1 MKKSIICT
9 LFLLTSLTPG
19 YSCGYSFEG
28 DTRYCFFHAYLNDYP
43 GYSLFNYTTSVFYG
57 SPDDVYSD
65 TAFGYPNVSLW
76 AKYCKGKIPNA
87 TIEEAVYALP
97 STAIKPGAANAMIS
111 YLYKIKDYDAVNYLF
126 FAKRAEKY
134 NSRYDDPWERNA
146 TATIP
151 ERQQWID
158 EALKRAGQVKS
169 SELKR
174 RYYFLAI
181 RLAHYNDDGALV
193 NRIFDAHVANTKT
206 EDIVYHWSLYFRL
219 LHEPDQTKRYYYGAL
234 VFAHAPDKRNRVI
247 GDFDYGVFPDF
258 DALFRLARN
267 KTEIANIYELMTMRK
282 VDRALDQLKLIHAN
296 NPNSAALPFLVQREI
311 NKVEDWILTPYYS
324 HLSPALDGNHK
335 EDENSEEYANERVV
349 LQRSEEDRLYARQL
363 LDFVR
368 NTKIGT
374 AKDTE
379 MLAVAKAHLA
389 FLTRN
394 YNGCL
399 EQIAVLMK
407 KPSKNPDYLNQLQSI
422 RALALVAR
430 QPNGNAIIPN
440 DIKPFL
446 MSDYAK
452 QNRKILFSVG
462 RELEYLGNTT
472 DAALLYALSTDE
484 VMWRSGK
491 NEKLYYGRYY
501 YDYMD
506 YIDAMY
512 STGQLTALLEAIES
526 NTAQD
531 DFSQWKFT
539 AIKTGYVRLKDL
551 LGMKYI
557 RTNQLDNALASFRKA
572 EAAGATTHLDHN
584 PFYEIP
590 YTPKFITRRD
600 SIELTKSGVTEKLI
614 DYLKRSNDP
623 KNKDRDYYSFLVATC
638 YLNMNYQG
646 NSYQM
651 RRYGWSTNEEP
662 DEMPDEPEY
671 HGNLLAKQY
680 YLQAMDQAKTKKF
693 RMLCLRMATR
703 CEKFKLSYDYN
714 SMRYEKQ
721 SQVNY
726 DSLLASNAYYKRL
739 YKKYPKAEELSSCES
754 FARYFE
760 ARR

>member
-1 MKKSIICT
+1 MA
-9 LFLLTSLTPG
+9 
-19 YSCGYSFEG
+19 CGYSFEG
-28 DTRYCFFHAYLNDYP
+28 EVRYCFFHAYLDDYP
-43 GYSLFNYTTSVFYG
+43 GYKLFNYTTSVFYDT
-57 SPDDVYSD
+57 PDNIYSD
-65 TAFGYPNVSLW
+65 EAYGYPNVSLW
-76 AKYCKGKIPNA
+76 AKYCKGKVPVASIDQ
-87 TIEEAVYALP
+87 AVYGLP
-97 STAIKPGAANAMIS
+97 STAIKPGAANAMIH
-111 YLYKIKDYDAVNYLF
+111 YLYKVKDNDAVNYLF
-126 FAKRAEKY
+126 FAKRAERF

-146 TATIP
+146 TAAIP

-158 EALKRAGQVKS
+158 EALKRAAAVKS

-193 NRIFDAHVANTKT
+193 NRIFDTHVAGTKA

-219 LHEPDQTKRYYYGAL
+219 LHEPDQTKRFYYGAL

-247 GDFDYGVFPDF
+247 GDFDAGLFPDQN
-258 DALFRLARN
+258 ALLKLARN
-267 KTEIANIYELMTMRK
+267 KTEVANIYELMTMRK
-282 VDRALDQLKLIHAN
+282 LDRALEQLKHIHAN

-349 LQRSEEDRLYARQL
+349 LQRSEEDRLYAKQL
-363 LDFVR
+363 LDFVN

-374 AKDTE
+374 AKDAE
-379 MLAVAKAHLA
+379 MLAVGKAHLA
-389 FLTRN
+389 FLTRD

-399 EQIAVLMK
+399 QQIAALMQ
-407 KPSKNPDYLNQLQSI
+407 KPSKTPDYLNQLQSI
-422 RALALVAR
+422 KALALVAR
-430 QPNGNAIIPN
+430 QPVGEAVIPN
-440 DIKPFL
+440 GIKPFL

-452 QNRKILFSVG
+452 QHRKILFSVG

-472 DAALLYALSTDE
+472 DAALLYALSNDE
-484 VMWRSGK
+484 VMWRSSK
-491 NEKLYYGRYY
+491 NEKLHYGRYY
-501 YDYMD
+501 YYYID

-512 STGQLTALLEAIES
+512 TPGQLSALLDAMEN

-531 DFSQWKFT
+531 EFSLWKFS
-539 AIKTGYVRLKDL
+539 AIKSNHFRLKDM

-557 RTNQLDNALASFRKA
+557 RLDQLDNALASFRKS
-572 EAAGATTHLDHN
+572 ESVGDTTYLEHN

-590 YTPKFITRRD
+590 YTPKFIVRRD
-600 SIELTKSGVTEKLI
+600 SIELTKSGVIQKLI
-614 DYLKRSNDP
+614 DYLKKSNDP

-646 NSYQM
+646 NAYSM

-671 HGNLLAKQY
+671 HGNLLAKKY
-680 YLQAMDQAKTKKF
+680 YLQAMDQAKTRKF

-714 SMRYEKQ
+714 SMRYQDQ

-739 YKKYPKAEELSSCES
+739 YKKYPKADELSTCES
-754 FARYFE
+754 FARYFK